1 MLLIKTLA
9 KQSGVSART
18 LRHYDDIGLLKPAA
32 YSASGYRMYDEQQ
45 VLLLQQIL
53 LYKQMGLSL
62 ENIKQLLHDSSFTI
76 EQALQQHLVRLQEQ
90 QHMLEVKVQTV
101 QRTLR
106 YVKGEITMKTN
117 EQFEGLK
124 QQQIV
129 QNEAL
134 YGDEVRATY
143 GEESVMA
150 AYGQF
155 QQMTPAQ
162 YEGAKNLEAQI
173 FTLLRDVLND
183 EDDDTLLEIAELHKR
198 WLSMYWPKYTK
209 IAHRGLSEL
218 YVADERFTSYYDA
231 HVGDGATKLLYKAI
245 QLYTK

>member
-1 MLLIKTLA
+1 
-9 KQSGVSART
+9 
-18 LRHYDDIGLLKPAA
+18 
-32 YSASGYRMYDEQQ
+32 
-45 VLLLQQIL
+45 
-53 LYKQMGLSL
+53 
-62 ENIKQLLHDSSFTI
+62 
-76 EQALQQHLVRLQEQ
+76 
-90 QHMLEVKVQTV
+90 MLEVKVQTV

>member
-1 MLLIKTLA
+1 
-9 KQSGVSART
+9 
-18 LRHYDDIGLLKPAA
+18 
-32 YSASGYRMYDEQQ
+32 
-45 VLLLQQIL
+45 
-53 LYKQMGLSL
+53 
-62 ENIKQLLHDSSFTI
+62 
-76 EQALQQHLVRLQEQ
+76 
-90 QHMLEVKVQTV
+90 
-101 QRTLR
+101 
-106 YVKGEITMKTN
+106 MKTN